1 VSLFTAVLATSAVL
15 GTMARSGLLRSRHAL
30 GAGKERIGTH
40 FDFMGKSKYFFSMS
54 GVIIA
59 AGAIAI
65 STLGINFGIDFK
77 SGTRITTPLERKA
90 NVQQVRDTLS
100 PLGYSDAKI
109 QQVNDPDLGKNVV
122 QISVPKL
129 DPSKVTTVRSAL
141 DKRFGVRAA
150 DFSASSIGPTFGAE
164 IARTALIA
172 VIASLLLISIY
183 IGFRFEFKFA
193 VPVLIALMHD
203 LLITAGVYSL
213 TDREV
218 TTATVAALLTILGYS
233 LYDTIIVFDRIREN
247 VPRMPRATFSQIAN
261 RSMSEVITRS
271 LVTSFSTLL
280 PIAGLMFFGGETLK
294 DFAFALLV
302 GVASGTYSSIFIA
315 TPVLTEWKERES
327 AYMRRR
333 RLVRQEHSGLVPAF
347 ATGSI
352 GDGAGVTLE
361 AEPAEPAEAAEAAEV
376 APEPSGRAAR
386 MAARAG
392 GRPRPRPTAP
402 PPAGD
407 GAPGDGADGAE
418 RPPPATSSTGS
429 GASERAKQRQQR
441 RRQQRKKHGRR

>member
-1 VSLFTAVLATSAVL
+1 
-15 GTMARSGLLRSRHAL
+15 
-30 GAGKERIGTH
+30 
-40 FDFMGKSKYFFSMS
+40 
-54 GVIIA
+54 
-59 AGAIAI
+59 
-65 STLGINFGIDFK
+65 
-77 SGTRITTPLERKA
+77 
-90 NVQQVRDTLS
+90 
-100 PLGYSDAKI
+100 
-109 QQVNDPDLGKNVV
+109 
-122 QISVPKL
+122 
-129 DPSKVTTVRSAL
+129 
-141 DKRFGVRAA
+141 
-150 DFSASSIGPTFGAE
+150 
-164 IARTALIA
+164 
-172 VIASLLLISIY
+172 
-183 IGFRFEFKFA
+183 
-193 VPVLIALMHD
+193 
-203 LLITAGVYSL
+203 
-213 TDREV
+213 
-218 TTATVAALLTILGYS
+218 
-233 LYDTIIVFDRIREN
+233 
-247 VPRMPRATFSQIAN
+247 
-261 RSMSEVITRS
+261 VITRS

-315 TPVLTEWKERES
+315 TPVLTEWKERKP

-333 RLVRQEHSGLVPAF
+333 RLVRQEHRGLVPAF

-361 AEPAEPAEAAEAAEV
+361 AEPAEAAEAAQAAEV

-407 GAPGDGADGAE
+407 GAPGDGADGAKG
-418 RPPPATSSTGS
+418 PPPATSSTGS